1 MATTSTTKTFGYVRI
16 SSKNQN
22 EARQLET
29 MRNQGI
35 DERDIFIDKQSGK
48 DFDRPAYQTLKN
60 ILRSGD
66 TVVFDSITR
75 MGRNM
80 DDTLI
85 EYRYF
90 VENGINLKF
99 VKEPMLNTD
108 STQDDVILK
117 AIQQAVLVVL
127 SAFAEKERDEIRTRQ
142 SEGIAVAKKNGIKF
156 GRPSLELPSNW
167 NELYDQWKNGVI
179 KAVEFMDMVGMKK
192 ATFYKKVKEYEKKQ

>member
-1 MATTSTTKTFGYVRI
+1 MTTKKFGYVRI
-16 SSKNQN
+16 SSKQQN

-29 MRNQGI
+29 MKNQGI

-48 DFDRPAYQTLKN
+48 DFDRPSYQALKN

-66 TVVFDSITR
+66 TIVFDSITR

-80 DDTLI
+80 DDTLV

-90 VENGINLKF
+90 VENGINLQF

-108 STQDDVILK
+108 SQQDDVILK

-142 SEGIAVAKKNGIKF
+142 AEGIAVAKKNGVKF
-156 GRPSLELPSNW
+156 GRPSMELPSNW
-167 NELYDQWKNGVI
+167 NELYDQWKSGQI
-179 KAVEFMDMVGMKK
+179 KAVEFMAKVNMKK
-192 ATFYKKVKEYEKKQ
+192 ATFYKKVKEYESQL